1 MSVDYKITIVRKNDK
16 KKIASF
22 YFNRLKNLGY
32 SCASRILDSVSYDS
46 RHPTTLSVEQ
56 LEADMSKV
64 EVEIENI
71 LSKIF
76 ETKLMMIAVKHE
88 SIKRSF
94 ESDINQLEEDL
105 HDVKLAYNAYNGLL
119 AVISC
124 LVEDLIVKEEDEGD
138 VLAYEANAE
147 DLKSDD
153 PTHLHSLWMS
163 DVDVQIIACN

>member
-1 MSVDYKITIVRKNDK
+1 MSVDYKITIVRKTDK

-22 YFNRLKNLGY
+22 FFNRLKNLEY
-32 SCASRILDSVSYDS
+32 SCASRMLEGVSYDS

-64 EVEIENI
+64 EAEIEKI

-76 ETKLMMIAVKHE
+76 EKKLMMIAAKHE
-88 SIKRSF
+88 SIKKSF
-94 ESDINQLEEDL
+94 ESDIKQLEEELD
-105 HDVKLAYNAYNGLL
+105 DVKLAYNAYNGLL

-124 LVEDLIVKEEDEGD
+124 LVEDLIVREEDGVN

-147 DLKSDD
+147 DLNTDD
-153 PTHLHSLWMS
+153 STQLHSLWMS
-163 DVDVQIIACN
+163 DVDVQITACN